1 MTPQRSMQRS
11 AGFSLIEIIIVI
23 TIIGLIVGWAA
34 TNIFGKQD
42 QAQWRV
48 AKSQITQLGATL
60 DQYKLDTGRYPNSQ
74 EGLKALVQQPSGV
87 SNWVGP
93 YVKNA
98 EALKDPWKNE
108 LIYRSPGSDNRPY
121 EIVSLG
127 SDGQEGGDA
136 VPNKDIKS
144 WE

>member
-60 DQYKLDTGRYPNSQ
+60 DQYKLDTGRYPT
-74 EGLKALVQQPSGV
+74 GLKVSDSELAAL
-87 SNWVGP
+87 N
-93 YVKNA
+93 
-98 EALKDPWKNE
+98 
-108 LIYRSPGSDNRPY
+108 LIRADFHGEWNYHILP
-121 EIVSLG
+121 
-127 SDGQEGGDA
+127 A
-136 VPNKDIKS
+136 
-144 WE
+144 